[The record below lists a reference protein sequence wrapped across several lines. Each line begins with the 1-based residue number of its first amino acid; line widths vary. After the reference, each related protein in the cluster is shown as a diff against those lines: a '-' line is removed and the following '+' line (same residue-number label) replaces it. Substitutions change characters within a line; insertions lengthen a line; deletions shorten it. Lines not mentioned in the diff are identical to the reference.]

1 MTDIDRQAL
10 DALMR
15 LLQDEIVAIRR
26 GDLGQVDA
34 FAARKAE
41 LSAMLEA
48 AGPSIAEAL
57 AADPPDMALRGRIA
71 NLQELIE
78 TDRMLLERMT
88 QATAAMLSEIIRIRD
103 RHGLGGIYG
112 EKGKARAAE
121 PVPLERLDRSV

>member
-34 FAARKAE
+34 LATRKAE
-41 LSAMLEA
+41 LSAAVEVAAPAIEA
-48 AGPSIAEAL
+48 ALS
-57 AADPPDMALRGRIA
+57 ADPPDMALRGRIA
-71 NLQELIE
+71 NLRELIE

-88 QATAAMLSEIIRIRD
+88 QASAAMLAEIIRIRD
-103 RHGLGGIYG
+103 RHGLGGLYG
-112 EKGKARAAE
+112 EKGKPRAAE

>member
-41 LSAMLEA
+41 LSATLEA
-48 AGPSIAEAL
+48 AGPAIAEAL

-78 TDRMLLERMT
+78 TDKMLLERMT
-88 QATAAMLSEIIRIRD
+88 QATAAMLAEIIRIRD
-103 RHGLGGIYG
+103 RHGLGGLYG
-112 EKGKARAAE
+112 EKGQPRAAE

>member
-41 LSAMLEA
+41 LNATLEA

>member
-26 GDLGQVDA
+26 SDLGQVDA

-41 LSAMLEA
+41 LSATLEA